1 MGPFLRFLMCD
12 CGKCEACET
21 CKRYDA
27 AEEEGYARCRTYRE
41 ARRVLDS
48 PSAEAWEVFLA
59 RGHMDQLMED
69 LIDDVMRLKQQSK

>member
-1 MGPFLRFLMCD
+1 MCD

-41 ARRVLDS
+41 ARRVLDTAV

-59 RGHMDQLMED
+59 RGHMNELMED
-69 LIDDVMRLKQQSK
+69 LIVDVMRLKQSKRGTP